1 MGMKAEI
8 KQELKSLGIKTIKN
22 EKGQDIKLANAKTA
36 NLISAL
42 TKAKGAK

>member
-22 EKGQDIKLANAKTA
+22 DSGVDIKLGNAKTSD
-36 NLISAL
+36 LISAL
-42 TKAKGAK
+42 AKVRGEK